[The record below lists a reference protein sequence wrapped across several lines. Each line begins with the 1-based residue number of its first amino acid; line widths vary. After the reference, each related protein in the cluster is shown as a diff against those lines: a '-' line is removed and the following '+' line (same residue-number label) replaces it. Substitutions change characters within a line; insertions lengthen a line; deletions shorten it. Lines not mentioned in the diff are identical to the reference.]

1 MGAVE
6 DINIKMWINRKT
18 YNNMMQRIERLES
31 NQFSA
36 NEKVKQYI
44 EDSETLANKLFV
56 QINDL
61 PTILKSALC
70 NNCLDK

>member
-18 YNNMMQRIERLES
+18 YNNMIQRIERLES

-44 EDSETLANKLFV
+44 EDSETLANKLFA

>member
-18 YNNMMQRIERLES
+18 YNNMIQRIEKLES

-36 NEKVKQYI
+36 NERVKEYI
-44 EDSETLANKLFV
+44 EDSEALANKLFV

-61 PTILKSALC
+61 PTILKNALC